1 MLPVEQR
8 FALREFERQQYPAAD
23 LSCIFQRLQ
32 ARSELRPV
40 VSPEVGMGSSG
51 GNHEVVIGN
60 LVALLE
66 ANAPALEVEADYI
79 ADQHLHI
86 LLASHHAA
94 DRRCDVCGRQRS
106 QSHLVQQRLEGVVI
120 LAVKNRNV
128 DIRFGESQ
136 RGLEPAES
144 AADNHNSWTIVL
156 AVVCHNAY

>member
-51 GNHEVVIGN
+51 GNREVVIGD

-66 ANAPALEVEADYI
+66 ANAPARHVEADYI
-79 ADQHLHI
+79 ADRHLHS
-86 LLASHHAA
+86 LLASQRAA
-94 DRRCDVCGRQRS
+94 
-106 QSHLVQQRLEGVVI
+106 H
-120 LAVKNRNV
+120 
-128 DIRFGESQ
+128 
-136 RGLEPAES
+136 RGSE
-144 AADNHNSWTIVL
+144 VG
-156 AVVCHNAY
+156 